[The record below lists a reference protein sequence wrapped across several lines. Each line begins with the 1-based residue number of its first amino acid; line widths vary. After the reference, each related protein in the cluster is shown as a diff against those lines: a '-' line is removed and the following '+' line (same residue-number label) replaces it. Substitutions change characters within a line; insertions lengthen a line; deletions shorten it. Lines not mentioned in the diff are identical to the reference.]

1 MEQLHIKAKRDTPEI
16 FLDPGTN
23 VFTIKGVSHP
33 ENIREVYAPV
43 FTWLDEYLKEISDK
57 KDQKII
63 FEFFYMYI
71 NSASLRYLYD
81 LLRKMVEFKDSGV
94 KVEIIWNYA
103 EDDEDMKEAGEELAL
118 LKGINLDFDYISN
131 PV

>member
-1 MEQLHIKAKRDTPEI
+1 MRQLHIKAKRDTPEI
-16 FLDPGTN
+16 FLDPETN

-43 FTWLDEYLKEISDK
+43 FSWLDEYLIEIADK
-57 KDQKII
+57 KEQKII
-63 FEFFYMYI
+63 FEFFYKYI

-94 KVEIIWNYA
+94 EVEIIWNYS

-118 LKGINLDFDYISN
+118 LKGIHLNFEYIAN
-131 PV
+131 PT